1 MRYWI
6 ITTEYPPQFGGGI
19 ATYVSQTAQMLQNQ
33 GHAVSVFISDL
44 SLSQDKVAIINGIRL
59 IRFVPKKTYTNAFLG
74 FNAYISYEFANIIGE
89 YIKADGVPDILESQE
104 YHGIAYYIQQF
115 KLLRYEGF
123 KEEYILITCSAPSF
137 LCLEYNQ
144 TPLYKFPDY
153 WTGVME
159 KSVIKSADIL
169 ISPSE
174 YFIEEA
180 KKRMHWDEINCNIIP
195 NPIPVVENKTDYN
208 YKKNEIV
215 CFGKLSPLKGT
226 FELLQYFK
234 ELWDGGFSHPL
245 YIVGGTDQFFHPAN
259 RTMHELVISKYK
271 NYIKSGLLVLKGEL
285 SPELAKEY
293 IKDAHVIIVPSIFD
307 NFPYTV
313 LEAMSMGKIVLASIQ
328 GGQREIITDNHNGF
342 LFDHSLPGDFNR
354 KLKYILSLPEVTIN
368 QIAEKAVACIRSRYS
383 PDIIYEKKIS
393 IIEAYYKE
401 KKSPSLFPFVTP
413 TALLKNEFGS
423 SEENEILSIVVPY
436 FNMGEFIEEC
446 IQSITKSLYHSQEII
461 IVDDGSTDNSS
472 IQKLIEIEE
481 KYAVKVYRKVNEGL
495 SKTRNYGANI
505 ATGKYLAFLDADDTV
520 EPSYYLK
527 AIQVLNTYRNI
538 YFIGC
543 WTKYT
548 GSSDGAW
555 PTFNPEPPYLLLH
568 NMVNSS
574 ALVYKREAFLAAGLN
589 NPEMIY
595 GMEDWDSVISIV
607 KHGYR
612 GVVLPELLFNY
623 RVRKDSMARSFT
635 RNKLL
640 HLQRLISKNHIN
652 LYNQYGSEIFQL
664 LNANGSSLYFDNPTF
679 ESPSLGKS
687 LLSPLNSRF
696 KEKLKQKVK
705 QNKYIRKIAY
715 KIYRK
720 LNNIQNGS

>member
-1 MRYWI
+1 MKYWI
-6 ITTEYPPQFGGGI
+6 ITTEYFPPNSGGI
-19 ATYVSQTAQMLQNQ
+19 GTYVQHTSKMLASHGHDITIFIYDTTIKNNIIVQGHNIRTIRFTAQ
-33 GHAVSVFISDL
+33 
-44 SLSQDKVAIINGIRL
+44 
-59 IRFVPKKTYTNAFLG
+59 KTKTETFLG
-74 FNAYISYEFANIIGE
+74 FNAYISYEYAHVIGE
-89 YIKADGVPDILESQE
+89 YLKKEGIPDILESQE
-104 YHGIAYYIQQF
+104 YHGIAYYLQQF
-115 KLLRYEGF
+115 KLLGYEGY
-123 KEEYILITCSAPSF
+123 KELNILITCHAPSF

-144 TPLYKFPDY
+144 RPIYQFPDY

-174 YFIEEA
+174 YFTQEA
-180 KKRMHWDEINCNIIP
+180 KKRMHWDTINCNVVP
-195 NPIPVVENKTDYN
+195 NPIPAAKHKPDYHF
-208 YKKNEIV
+208 KKNQIV

-234 ELWDGGFSHPL
+234 ELWDGGFSYPL
-245 YIVGGTDQFFHPAN
+245 YIVGGTDQFFYPEN
-259 RTMHELVISKYK
+259 RTMHELVVSKYG
-271 NYIKSGLLVLKGEL
+271 NYIKSGLLGLKGEL

-354 KLKYILSLPEVTIN
+354 KLNYILSLPEVTIN
-368 QIAEKAVACIRSRYS
+368 QIAEKAVASIRARYS

-393 IIEAYYKE
+393 IIEAYCKE

-413 TALLKNEFGS
+413 TALLKNELGS
-423 SEENEILSIVVPY
+423 TQENEILSIVVPY
-436 FNMGEFIEEC
+436 FNMGEFIDEC
-446 IQSITKSLYHSQEII
+446 IQSISKSKYHNQEII
-461 IVDDGSTDNSS
+461 IVDDGSTDNYS
-472 IQKLIEIEE
+472 IQKLIEIEK

-495 SKTRNYGANI
+495 SRTRNYGASL

-520 EPSYYLK
+520 EPTYYIK
-527 AIQVLNTYRNI
+527 AIQVLKTYRNI

-548 GSSDGAW
+548 GSSEGAW

-595 GMEDWDSVISIV
+595 GMEDWDSVISMV
-607 KHGYR
+607 KYGYR

-640 HLQRLISKNHIN
+640 HLQRLISKNHNN

-664 LNANGSSLYFDNPTF
+664 LNANGSSLNFDNPTF
-679 ESPSLGKS
+679 ESPSMGNS
-687 LLSPLNSRF
+687 LLSPLNGRF

-720 LNNIQNGS
+720 LNNA

>member
-1 MRYWI
+1 MKYWL
-6 ITTEYPPQFGGGI
+6 ITTEYFPPNSGGI
-19 ATYVSQTAQMLQNQ
+19 GTYVQHASKMLASK
-33 GHAVSVFISDL
+33 GHD
-44 SLSQDKVAIINGIRL
+44 VAIFIYDTTQNNNSVIQENNIRT
-59 IRFVPKKTYTNAFLG
+59 IRFSPRKTRVDSFLG
-74 FNAYISYEFANIIGE
+74 FNAYISYEYAHIIGE
-89 YIKADGVPDILESQE
+89 YIKAEGVPDILESQE

-115 KLLRYEGF
+115 KLLGYEGF
-123 KEEYILITCSAPSF
+123 KELNIIITCHAPSF

-144 TPLYKFPDY
+144 TPLYQFPDY
-153 WTGVME
+153 WTGIME

-174 YFIEEA
+174 YFTQEA
-180 KKRMHWDEINCNIIP
+180 KKRMHWDDINCNIIP
-195 NPIPVVENKTDYN
+195 NPIPVVECKTDYF
-208 YKKNEIV
+208 YMKNQIV

-245 YIVGGTDQFFHPAN
+245 YIVGGTDQFFHPEN
-259 RTMHELVISKYK
+259 RTMHELVISKYG

-328 GGQREIITDNHNGF
+328 GGQREIITDNHTGF

-354 KLKYILSLPEVTIN
+354 KLNYILNLPEVTIN
-368 QIAEKAVACIRSRYS
+368 QIAENAVASIRSRYS

-393 IIEAYYKE
+393 TIEAYCKE

-413 TALLKNEFGS
+413 TALLNNEFGPTG
-423 SEENEILSIVVPY
+423 ENEILSIVVPY
-436 FNMGEFIEEC
+436 FNMGEYIEEC

-495 SKTRNYGANI
+495 SKTRNYGANV

-520 EPSYYLK
+520 EPSYYPK
-527 AIQVLNTYRNI
+527 AIQVLNNYRNI

-589 NPEMIY
+589 SPEMIY
-595 GMEDWDSVISIV
+595 GMEDWDSVISMV

-635 RNKLL
+635 RNKLF
-640 HLQRLISKNHIN
+640 HLQRLISKNHNN

-679 ESPSLGKS
+679 ESPSMENS
-687 LLSPLNSRF
+687 LLSPLNGRF
-696 KEKLKQKVK
+696 REKLKQKIK

-720 LNNIQNGS
+720 LNNA